1 MIRAEGPDSPLAIM
15 PAFNEVGA
23 VAEKVVAL

>member
-1 MIRAEGPDSPLAIM
+1 MIRADGPDSPLAIM

-23 VAEKVVAL
+23 VAETAAAL